1 MIKLVNYK
9 TYPQRG
15 KDWCLNKP
23 KRNYKH
29 NNDSRRKMKILTNKQ
44 TTKQTNKQN
53 HPSKKKENETNNA
66 EKNNPYR
73 YWTPNSFL
81 VCLIHLKRL
90 FLR

>member
-29 NNDSRRKMKILTNKQ
+29 NNDSRRKMKTLTNKQ
-44 TTKQTNKQN
+44 T
-53 HPSKKKENETNNA
+53 PPKKKENETNNS
-66 EKNNPYR
+66 EKIIPIDIEHQ
-73 YWTPNSFL
+73 
-81 VCLIHLKRL
+81 IH
-90 FLR
+90 F

>member
-29 NNDSRRKMKILTNKQ
+29 NNDSRRKMKTLTNKQ

-53 HPSKKKENETNNA
+53 HPSKKREWNKQRR
-66 EKNNPYR
+66 KDNPYR
-73 YWTPNSFL
+73 YWTSNSLL

>member
-29 NNDSRRKMKILTNKQ
+29 NNDSRRKNENINKQ
-44 TTKQTNKQN
+44 TNNKSNKQTKPPLQ
-53 HPSKKKENETNNA
+53 KKKKNETNNA
-66 EKNNPYR
+66 EKIIPIDIEHQ
-73 YWTPNSFL
+73 
-81 VCLIHLKRL
+81 IH
-90 FLR
+90 F

>member
-9 TYPQRG
+9 TYPNRG

-29 NNDSRRKMKILTNKQ
+29 NNDSRRKMKTLTNKQ

-53 HPSKKKENETNNA
+53 HPSQKKKENETNNA
-66 EKNNPYR
+66 EKIIPIDIEHQ
-73 YWTPNSFL
+73 
-81 VCLIHLKRL
+81 IH
-90 FLR
+90 F

>member
-29 NNDSRRKMKILTNKQ
+29 NNDSRRKMKTLTNKQ

-53 HPSKKKENETNNA
+53 HPSQKKKRMKQTTQ
-66 EKNNPYR
+66 K
-73 YWTPNSFL
+73 
-81 VCLIHLKRL
+81 K
-90 FLR
+90 

>member
-15 KDWCLNKP
+15 KDCVITNTTMIQEE
-23 KRNYKH
+23 
-29 NNDSRRKMKILTNKQ
+29 KMKTLTNKQ

-53 HPSKKKENETNNA
+53 HPSKKKKREWNKQRR
-66 EKNNPYR
+66 KNNPYR
-73 YWTPNSFL
+73 YWTSNSFL

>member
-29 NNDSRRKMKILTNKQ
+29 NTDSRRKMKTLTNEQ

-53 HPSKKKENETNNA
+53 HPSKKK
-66 EKNNPYR
+66 
-73 YWTPNSFL
+73 
-81 VCLIHLKRL
+81 KRMKQTTQKK
-90 FLR
+90 

>member
-29 NNDSRRKMKILTNKQ
+29 NNDSRRKMKTLTNKQ
-44 TTKQTNKQN
+44 TTKQTKPPLQ
-53 HPSKKKENETNNA
+53 KKENETNNA

-90 FLR
+90 LLK